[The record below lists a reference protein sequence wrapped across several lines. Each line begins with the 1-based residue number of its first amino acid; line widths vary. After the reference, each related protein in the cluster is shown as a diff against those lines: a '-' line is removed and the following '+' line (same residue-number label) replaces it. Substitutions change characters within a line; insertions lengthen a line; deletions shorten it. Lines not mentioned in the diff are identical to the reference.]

1 MCIRDRCAT
10 VRSGAILESR
20 FTRLWTGAVLG
31 GNRLGREQGSDPIL
45 SFDWKNSG
53 WMLEAPGVSL
63 FLRQRTRTPW
73 TSNGMPNADFARPPP
88 GYGKKLSAMDNAPKR
103 RVATNR
109 WPNSVL
115 VPSGR
120 GEGNNI
126 LQRDHF
132 RVNSVQW
139 RADCKPTHPLQT
151 NDTKSG
157 GDGGGTKR
165 EINSDSGSCWDTASE
180 DGPIP
185 IPGETHDLGTDSISF
200 GREDEDQ
207 ASTSV
212 KVRAMELGGYGAVGA
227 TPTHPRGSGSNSGDV
242 FGRFVD
248 SMLQAAEDME
258 EKREKGS
265 DEWPSPSESEG
276 GDWVTV
282 DRRKKSKS
290 NKKRSPRPGSSPAG
304 LPWGE
309 DHPLWN
315 GPVSSA
321 SSSSGSDWDDLGIN
335 EFKLK
340 ITEVRSLAGLESAA
354 REAAL

>member
-1 MCIRDRCAT
+1 M
-10 VRSGAILESR
+10 
-20 FTRLWTGAVLG
+20 
-31 GNRLGREQGSDPIL
+31 
-45 SFDWKNSG
+45 
-53 WMLEAPGVSL
+53 
-63 FLRQRTRTPW
+63 
-73 TSNGMPNADFARPPP
+73 
-88 GYGKKLSAMDNAPKR
+88 
-103 RVATNR
+103 
-109 WPNSVL
+109 
-115 VPSGR
+115 
-120 GEGNNI
+120 
-126 LQRDHF
+126 
-132 RVNSVQW
+132 
-139 RADCKPTHPLQT
+139 
-151 NDTKSG
+151 
-157 GDGGGTKR
+157 
-165 EINSDSGSCWDTASE
+165 
-180 DGPIP
+180 
-185 IPGETHDLGTDSISF
+185 
-200 GREDEDQ
+200 
-207 ASTSV
+207 
-212 KVRAMELGGYGAVGA
+212 GA
-227 TPTHPRGSGSNSGDV
+227 TPTHPRSSGSNSGDV

-354 REAAL
+354 GEAAL